1 MNELLVSDNP
11 GVIESHNGQSLST
24 AHSQSQAV
32 ALAGAVLDKRIA
44 TAKQWPRSVS
54 RFKAEATALLQSDI
68 ETAMSAEYSKPV
80 GGGSVRGPSVRLA
93 ELAALCWTNI
103 EVVIQEP
110 IVSDSSVTVQAIAW
124 DMEKNITMPGVAT
137 TSILNRTGQRYPQHL
152 IETTIA
158 ATASKA
164 RRNAILAV
172 IPRAYVNDLLVAAKA
187 VASKNQKPL
196 EQVRAEML
204 EFFARSYRVDAA
216 QVFEYLQVD
225 GVDDITLAHVDELRA
240 VVTAIKEGESVEA
253 FFGKAK
259 SKVDLAKEKLAARKA
274 KADPEPIAEAAG
286 QTS

>member
-1 MNELLVSDNP
+1 
-11 GVIESHNGQSLST
+11 
-24 AHSQSQAV
+24 
-32 ALAGAVLDKRIA
+32 
-44 TAKQWPRSVS
+44 
-54 RFKAEATALLQSDI
+54 
-68 ETAMSAEYSKPV
+68 MSAEYSKPV

-137 TSILNRTGQRYPQHL
+137 TSILNKQGQRYPQHL

-216 QVFEYLQVD
+216 QVFDYLGVD

-240 VVTAIKEGESVEA
+240 VVTAIKEGEPVEV
-253 FFGKAK
+253 FFGKSK

-274 KADPEPIAEAAG
+274 KSEPEAIPEAAG
-286 QTS
+286 TVS